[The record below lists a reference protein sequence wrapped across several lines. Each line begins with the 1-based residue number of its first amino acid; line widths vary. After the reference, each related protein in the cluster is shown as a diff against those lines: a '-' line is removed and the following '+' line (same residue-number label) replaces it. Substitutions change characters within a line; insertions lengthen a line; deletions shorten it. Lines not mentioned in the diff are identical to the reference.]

1 MDLAH
6 ADLRSALGSTPLFE
20 DKSWQLSPD
29 AWPLTRAQVTELE
42 AIGDACIAFHG
53 ALEQLYQR
61 SVAGKN
67 LLRNRP
73 LLAPWVADYLDRG
86 KPPELVEHARA
97 KGSRGALP
105 TVLRP
110 DLLLTDEGFVMSE
123 LDSVP
128 GGIGLTAFFNRLY
141 ASQGN
146 ILGGD
151 DAMVTGFHASLAA
164 RRSDL
169 RNPLIAIVV
178 SDEAATYRPEMEWLA
193 TQLQLRGKR
202 VFCLDT
208 DDIFPLGS
216 ALCFDVEGNPE
227 KIDIVYRFFELFD
240 LPNIPTAHYF
250 FESWEAGEVV
260 IAPPMRPFQEEK
272 LALGLFHHHL
282 LRDYWREALGGK
294 VFKLLDRLI
303 PKTWIVDPVELP
315 PGAVLDGPLVGGR
328 PLRDWRDLAGASQK
342 ERALILK
349 ISGYHETAWG
359 ARSVILGS
367 DCSREEWQG
376 GVEIAVGDAPR
387 NLHILQEYRK
397 PRRLRHR
404 LYPAGADAAPEA
416 IEREGRLRL
425 CPYYFVT
432 GETATLS
439 GALAT
444 FCPPDKKIIH
454 GMEDAA
460 LLPCRVVE

>member
-164 RRSDL
+164 RL
-169 RNPLIAIVV
+169 
-178 SDEAATYRPEMEWLA
+178 
-193 TQLQLRGKR
+193 
-202 VFCLDT
+202 
-208 DDIFPLGS
+208 
-216 ALCFDVEGNPE
+216 
-227 KIDIVYRFFELFD
+227 
-240 LPNIPTAHYF
+240 
-250 FESWEAGEVV
+250 
-260 IAPPMRPFQEEK
+260 
-272 LALGLFHHHL
+272 
-282 LRDYWREALGGK
+282 
-294 VFKLLDRLI
+294 
-303 PKTWIVDPVELP
+303 
-315 PGAVLDGPLVGGR
+315 
-328 PLRDWRDLAGASQK
+328 
-342 ERALILK
+342 
-349 ISGYHETAWG
+349 
-359 ARSVILGS
+359 
-367 DCSREEWQG
+367 
-376 GVEIAVGDAPR
+376 
-387 NLHILQEYRK
+387 
-397 PRRLRHR
+397 
-404 LYPAGADAAPEA
+404 
-416 IEREGRLRL
+416 
-425 CPYYFVT
+425 
-432 GETATLS
+432 
-439 GALAT
+439 
-444 FCPPDKKIIH
+444 
-454 GMEDAA
+454 
-460 LLPCRVVE
+460 